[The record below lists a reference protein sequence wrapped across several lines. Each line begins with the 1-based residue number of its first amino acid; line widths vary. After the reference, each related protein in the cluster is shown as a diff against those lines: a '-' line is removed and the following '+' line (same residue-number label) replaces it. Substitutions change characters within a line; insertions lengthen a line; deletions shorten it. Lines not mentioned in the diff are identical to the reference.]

1 MAFDLFT
8 PAELITAAE
17 ENHKFTQLF
26 LALFFP
32 NKMEFASKQVMLD
45 EIPGKVGMAVYCSP
59 SVSGKV
65 SKTRGS
71 LTKSFEPGYA
81 KPKHTVDIQ
90 ATLRR
95 RAGEPIGAPLTPSER
110 YDFLVAQNIEDEE
123 KALQQLEEHQAV
135 QACLYGAYT
144 MSGENL
150 PEPVHVDMERKPE
163 NHIVQS
169 GDGRWSVQSA
179 ADYDPTMDID
189 AYADLS
195 SGTIDVLLMGGKAWA
210 ALNRFK
216 AFREKFDTKR
226 GSQSLAELGLKDL
239 GAWVSIKGYYGDT
252 MIMVTKNQYVDPTTG
267 KETLYMPENGML
279 LGNRTADGYRL
290 YGCIQDMDA
299 VNDGMEVGSRYPK
312 NWKEGGD
319 PSNYYTMT
327 QSAPAMVLPDANQ
340 FVFVEI
346 N

>member
-32 NKMEFASKQVMLD
+32 NKMEFASKQEMLD

-110 YDFLVAQNIEDEE
+110 YDFLVAQGVSKMKRKRNSVEE
-123 KALQQLEEHQAV
+123 AWGVRAFLF
-135 QACLYGAYT
+135 
-144 MSGENL
+144 
-150 PEPVHVDMERKPE
+150 
-163 NHIVQS
+163 
-169 GDGRWSVQSA
+169 
-179 ADYDPTMDID
+179 
-189 AYADLS
+189 
-195 SGTIDVLLMGGKAWA
+195 GTAQ
-210 ALNRFK
+210 R
-216 AFREKFDTKR
+216 
-226 GSQSLAELGLKDL
+226 
-239 GAWVSIKGYYGDT
+239 
-252 MIMVTKNQYVDPTTG
+252 
-267 KETLYMPENGML
+267 
-279 LGNRTADGYRL
+279 
-290 YGCIQDMDA
+290 
-299 VNDGMEVGSRYPK
+299 
-312 NWKEGGD
+312 
-319 PSNYYTMT
+319 
-327 QSAPAMVLPDANQ
+327 
-340 FVFVEI
+340 
-346 N
+346 